1 MSSKKDQLG
10 WQCETC
16 QKKYS
21 KETDKVMECEFCE
34 SHFCIGCLDMS
45 PTTYNHHSKSSA
57 MWFCVACMP
66 KIKETIKIEKDIEKN
81 AMSTTRNLRKSVV
94 IWKQNL
100 KIKSQMLNRKS
111 RFVFIIM

>member
-1 MSSKKDQLG
+1 MSSKKDRLG

-16 QKKYS
+16 QKKYT

-57 MWFCVACMP
+57 M
-66 KIKETIKIEKDIEKN
+66 
-81 AMSTTRNLRKSVV
+81 
-94 IWKQNL
+94 
-100 KIKSQMLNRKS
+100 
-111 RFVFIIM
+111 